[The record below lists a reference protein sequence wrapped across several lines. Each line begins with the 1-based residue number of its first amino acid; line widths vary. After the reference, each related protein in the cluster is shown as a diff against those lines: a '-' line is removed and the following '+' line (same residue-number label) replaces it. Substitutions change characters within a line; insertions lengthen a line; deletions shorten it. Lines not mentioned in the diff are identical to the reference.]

1 MGRKP
6 NGGRTERISRSKDKS
21 GGDDKIRKLKIE
33 IDALKRENLQLR
45 KLLNKTENEMA
56 QYINRL
62 EASNDPQANDEV
74 DDNIKGDE
82 QHCEDCGKGLMIKT
96 TEIIIRDSV
105 KKFYTCN
112 VCGHGKVIKE

>member
-6 NGGRTERISRSKDKS
+6 SGGRTERISRSKDRS
-21 GGDDKIRKLKIE
+21 GGDDKIRKLKNEIE
-33 IDALKRENLQLR
+33 ALKRENLQLR

-62 EASNDPQANDEV
+62 EASNEPQADEI
-74 DDNIKGDE
+74 DNNVKGDE
-82 QHCEDCGKGLMIKT
+82 QRCEDCGKGLMIKT
-96 TEIIIRDSV
+96 TEIIIKDTV

-112 VCGHGKVIKE
+112 VCGHGKVIKD